1 MNQPGRRSWLGPPA
15 RHALAVFIALVGM
28 SFLGYPALQNAL
40 YDQEV
45 AAMRARFDESC
56 DWRRNAERDELFL
69 FMRAENQRLHRTGQS
84 GLVDAFS
91 YETPAI
97 DLIRYGIE
105 DGLIGFVAVPSAG
118 IDLPVFL
125 GANTDNM
132 RRGATHLTQTS
143 YPIGGDSTNTVIAA
157 HRGGTRAM
165 FRNIH
170 DIALGDDIVVTTAWG
185 TLRYEAVE
193 IEIIAPDDI
202 DRVKIRAG
210 RDLITLITCNPLGAN
225 HQRYVVVAER
235 VG

>member
-1 MNQPGRRSWLGPPA
+1 MRRRRPRA

-40 YDQEV
+40 YDQQV
-45 AAMRARFDESC
+45 AGMRERFESR
-56 DWRRNAERDELFL
+56 DRRGIERDELFL

-97 DLIRYGIE
+97 DLAGYGIE

-125 GANTDNM
+125 GANTENM

-170 DIALGDDIVVTTAWG
+170 DIALGDDILVTTAWG
-185 TLRYEAVE
+185 TLHYEAVE
-193 IEIIAPDDI
+193 IEIITPDDI

-210 RDLITLITCNPLGAN
+210 RDLITLITCNPLGGN

-235 VG
+235 VRV